1 MSTSSTESTQKS
13 GTSGNRSGE
22 GRGGLV
28 TEHGRTTISDAVVQK
43 IAGIAAREV
52 DGVYNLGG
60 GGSRA
65 VGAVRE
71 RIPGSRGP
79 SITQGVSVEVGET
92 QAAVDVVIVCEYGVS
107 IMDLAAGVRRNI
119 IKSIEGMTGLEVV
132 EVNIAVDDVHLP
144 DSDEDEDTSTGPR
157 VQ

>member
-1 MSTSSTESTQKS
+1 MSTSSTESTS
-13 GTSGNRSGE
+13 RTGPSGNRFGD
-22 GRGGLV
+22 GRGDLV
-28 TEHGRTTISDAVVQK
+28 TEHGKTTIADAVVQK

-52 DGVYNLGG
+52 DGVYNLGT

-79 SITQGVSVEVGET
+79 SVTQGVAVEVGET

-107 IMDLAAGVRRNI
+107 IIDLANGVRRNI

-144 DSDEDEDTSTGPR
+144 ESEEEEGVSTGPR